1 MTKTLTMA
9 AMLLFT
15 ISCNSDKTETAAENT
30 TVADAAETPA
40 PVPAHA
46 YAVKATYSSSF
57 EIGDPKNGD
66 AIIELWKQFDENTL
80 DMGMDKFADTVTLWM
95 NDGWKYY
102 GTRDS
107 LMKIMKKLRGEYS
120 DVKSVVVALVPLKST
135 DMNQSWVSIY
145 GTEYTTMKNK
155 KDSLDIQENWRFNKD
170 GKIDFMHSYRRKK

>member
-1 MTKTLTMA
+1 MIKTLPIA
-9 AMLLFT
+9 ALLLFT
-15 ISCNSDKTETAAENT
+15 IACNDNKTEPATEAT
-30 TVADAAETPA
+30 AETPA
-40 PVPAHA
+40 TETPAPAPPHE

-66 AIIELWKQFDENTL
+66 AIIELWKQFDEYTL
-80 DMGMDKFADTVTLWM
+80 DMGMDKFADSVTIWM

-107 LMKIMKKLRGEYS
+107 LMKMMKKLRGEYS
-120 DVKSVVVALVPLKST
+120 AVKSVVVAIVPLKST